1 MCLPDT
7 HTVALAL
14 CMQILLAEEVWETG
28 GFAQWLPELMSVAG
42 LWMES

>member
-7 HTVALAL
+7 HAVALAL
-14 CMQILLAEEVWETG
+14 CMQILLAEEAWETG
-28 GFAQWLPELMSVAG
+28 SFAQGLPGLMAVAG